1 MDTVLKQSKK
11 KHRSPTIRWK
21 LFFATLFPTLVLIMI
36 LWVAQTVL
44 LGVFYRSIKTDELK
58 QTTENVVNNIENSDI
73 ENRIFFLSSNGNIN
87 IRVIETSAF
96 EYLYT
101 TGEAFD
107 SVTYGWGPYGM
118 LDLYE
123 EAQDGGGELVRYY
136 SEGEEFDEMQ
146 RRFDENSSLSPT
158 PDNGE
163 NANDADENDIPAEE
177 KFDFRSHFKHVP
189 APSMFENTGKH
200 SDLLYAKIATLSDGS
215 EIMVVADTRISPLD
229 SMVATLKTQLVFCTI
244 VTIIVSLIV
253 SFFIAR
259 HISKPIE
266 KINKSAKVL
275 ASGDFGARFEGKGYR
290 EIEELNDTLN
300 FASSELGKVENLRR
314 ELMANVSHDMRT
326 PLTMIVGYSEVM
338 RDIPGENN
346 PENVQVIIDE
356 ASRLTNFVNS
366 VLDLSKLQNGMEKFE
381 FCELDITAILE
392 SSAERYRK
400 LLGDTGLCVNLDVT
414 QHAYVMA
421 DETKITQ
428 VIHNLCDNAVNYAK
442 SPKEITIRQTVTK
455 NTVKIEISDN
465 GEGIDPKELPYIWD
479 RYYKSD
485 KSHKRNVAGSGIGL
499 SIVKEILKKHSAR
512 FGVES
517 KENIGSTFWFE
528 LPCKIAKND

>member
-1 MDTVLKQSKK
+1 MKRNKK
-11 KHRSPTIRWK
+11 KRKSPTIRWK
-21 LFFATLFPTLVLIMI
+21 LFFSTLCPTLVLITI

-58 QTTENVVNNIENSDI
+58 QTTENVVSNIESSDI
-73 ENRIFFLSSNGNIN
+73 QNRIFFLSSNGNIN
-87 IRVIETSAF
+87 IRVMETSAF

-123 EAQDGGGELVRYY
+123 EAQDNGGELVRYY

-146 RRFDENSSLSPT
+146 RHLDENKT
-158 PDNGE
+158 PAPNSEDGKE
-163 NANDADENDIPAEE
+163 QNDSEE
-177 KFDFRSHFKHVP
+177 GNVGKHAQGDFDFRAHFKHVP
-189 APSMFENTGKH
+189 APSMFENSGKH

-229 SMVATLKTQLVFCTI
+229 SMVATLKTQLLFCTI
-244 VTIIVSLIV
+244 VTVVVSLIV
-253 SFFIAR
+253 SFFVAR

-266 KINKSAKVL
+266 KINKSAKVF
-275 ASGDFGARFEGKGYR
+275 ASGDFSAKFDGKGYR

-356 ASRLTNFVNS
+356 ANRLTNFVNS

-381 FCELDITAILE
+381 FCELDITEILE
-392 SSAERYRK
+392 NSAERYRK
-400 LLGDTGLCVNLDVT
+400 LLSDTGLVVNLKADEHVL
-414 QHAYVMA
+414 VVA

-442 SPKEITIRQTVTK
+442 TPKEITIRQTITK

-465 GEGIDPKELPYIWD
+465 GDGIDPKELPYIWD

-499 SIVKEILKKHSAR
+499 SIVKEILKNHSAR

-517 KENIGSTFWFE
+517 KKNVGSTFWFE
-528 LPCKIAKND
+528 LACKRERDN